1 MPDNTPIPA
10 PPFLT
15 GLLGAECYPHP
26 VQELRAIETHISWVV
41 LTGSYAYK
49 IKKPLKLPC
58 LDFSTLA
65 ARRRS
70 CEEELRLNR
79 RFAPD
84 IYLDVVAIRG
94 TPDRP
99 RIGGDGPVL
108 DYAVKMRQFSQ
119 EALASRILARGDLR
133 PSLLAGLA
141 ERVAAFHDGAA
152 RKPPGDCGTPES
164 VLRSALENFDEI
176 AALLGEPRDR
186 VALAALRRWT
196 EKEYAAQLAV
206 FGSRRAGGMVRECH
220 GDLHLGNIVL
230 VQDALIPFDCIEFSD
245 ALRWNDVMSETAF
258 LVMDLMD
265 RGAPELGWLFLNV
278 YLQHTGDYEGL
289 AVLRFYLV
297 YRAMVRAKVHLIR
310 ARQTHGNAAEEARL
324 VAAYRT
330 YIALAR
336 SCARRGKPALLAMHG
351 LSGSGKST
359 IAADMMQWLGA
370 IRIRSDVERKR
381 LRGMSARERSASP
394 VAGGLYAPDATR
406 ETYERLAAI
415 ARIAIEAGYRVLV
428 DAAFLEAWQRE
439 RFTRLAGELRTPLLL
454 LHVET
459 AHASLRRRL
468 VQRSA
473 AGSSTSEADM
483 RVLDYQVAHHHPL
496 SPDELQKTI
505 PLDGERP
512 VGIEDCARIA
522 RAAGVPVKE
531 ARARFRRVRD
541 AAGPTR

>member
-49 IKKPLKLPC
+49 IKKPLKLPF

-108 DYAVKMRQFSQ
+108 EYAVKMRQFSQ

-133 PSLLAGLA
+133 PPLLIGLA

-265 RGAPELGWLFLNV
+265 RGAPELAWLFLNV

-297 YRAMVRAKVHLIR
+297 YRAMVRAKIHLIR
-310 ARQTHGNAAEEARL
+310 ARQTHGKEAEEARL
-324 VAAYRT
+324 AAAYRT

-336 SCARRGKPALLAMHG
+336 SCARRGKPVLLAMHG

-394 VAGGLYAPDATR
+394 LGGGLYAPDATR
-406 ETYERLAAI
+406 ETYDRLAAI

-439 RFTRLAGELRTPLLL
+439 RFTRLAGETRTPLLL
-454 LHVET
+454 LHVEA

-468 VQRSA
+468 AQRSA
-473 AGSSTSEADM
+473 ARSSTSEADM